1 VTKFCWVKGPVFLE
15 SASPATGN
23 TTEVSTESAGALSGV
38 KTASASPVAEPR
50 LKVEL
55 PGVTAAKGPGSEIG
69 AIRSVMLGAG
79 GASSSDLTSAAGESG
94 FDLSASVGWSSSF
107 ALALDCNTIG
117 VIVEVGLVDSLPE
130 FLFFVFWTFFSDFF
144 VDFFL
149 EDR

>member
-1 VTKFCWVKGPVFLE
+1 MTKFCWVKGPVFLE

-79 GASSSDLTSAAGESG
+79 GASSSDYTKKGLFVRMRCIIIILFLLHSRIKKETQKLKQTFKNFHHTTKIITVSAGPA
-94 FDLSASVGWSSSF
+94 
-107 ALALDCNTIG
+107 
-117 VIVEVGLVDSLPE
+117 
-130 FLFFVFWTFFSDFF
+130 
-144 VDFFL
+144 
-149 EDR
+149 